1 MFGQAD
7 MHRAIFLI
15 FLTVFM
21 VFVIP
26 LLLSA
31 QTTVAVG
38 EFTNESNQMYL
49 DQWERTVP
57 DVLQEKLATSKN
69 ITVLERRKL
78 KTILEEKA
86 LTLSGVTSSENAR
99 EIGELLDAQYIIFGT
114 IHLVSGEY
122 RIGASIVK
130 VSSGQVHSE
139 KVVAPDADHLSQML
153 DLLGNNILFN
163 LTGQG
168 KYKNR
173 LQISHYPTGYF
184 LAATAGLGLATIIV
198 NSNYQKSLDEYQQ
211 NTRLDRFNELYDRA
225 NNNRKASVVLASLTG
240 TAVLGTVYCWIRN
253 RSPQQIYA
261 GIDPKNRI
269 IPFLAINHH
278 NEVNFVLQI
287 HF

>member
-122 RIGASIVK
+122 RIDASIVK

-139 KVVAPDADHLSQML
+139 KAVGPDRDHLSQML

-168 KYKNR
+168 KYKDR
-173 LQISHYPTGYF
+173 LKISHYPTGYF
-184 LAATAGLGLATIIV
+184 LAATTGLGLATIIV
-198 NSNYQKSLDEYQQ
+198 NSKYQKSLDEYQQ
-211 NTRLDRFNELYDRA
+211 NTQLDRFNELYDQA
-225 NNNRKASVVLASLTG
+225 NNTRKASVVLASLTG
-240 TAVLGTVYCWIRN
+240 TALLGTVYCWIRN

-261 GIDPKNRI
+261 GIDPKNHL
-269 IPFLAINHH
+269 IPFLAINHQY
-278 NEVNFVLQI
+278 EVNFVLQI
-287 HF
+287 QF